1 MIFPIFRSPRKPR
14 NAEVTNML
22 TGHWNSLANF
32 LVDLI
37 CGRHVDPK
45 RQKAAKRSL
54 GQSWTEMLSLKGEL
68 QSPRNKSHW
77 VTTFKSW
84 IGGWLCVHFERHL

>member
-1 MIFPIFRSPRKPR
+1 MIFPIFRSHVRSPRKPR

-22 TGHWNSLANF
+22 TGHWNSLANL

-37 CGRHVDPK
+37 CGRQVDPK

-54 GQSWTEMLSLKGEL
+54 GQSWEMLSLKGEL
-68 QSPRNKSHW
+68 QSPRRNKSHW
-77 VTTFKSW
+77 VTGSRLSKA
-84 IGGWLCVHFERHL
+84 G